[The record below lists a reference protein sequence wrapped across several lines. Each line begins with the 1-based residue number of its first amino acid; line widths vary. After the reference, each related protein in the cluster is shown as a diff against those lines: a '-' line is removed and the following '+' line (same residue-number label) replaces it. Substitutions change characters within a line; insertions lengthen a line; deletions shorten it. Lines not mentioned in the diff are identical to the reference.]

1 MTIYSQCMVSYAHT
15 IAIHTAGRLHI
26 TNTDPYDNNNTTGI
40 TNTPHANNTT
50 TEI

>member
-1 MTIYSQCMVSYAHT
+1 MIPHAHT
-15 IAIHTAGRLHI
+15 IAIHTVGRLHI
-26 TNTDPYDNNNTTGI
+26 TNTPYDNNNTPYDNNNTTGI

>member
-1 MTIYSQCMVSYAHT
+1 MTIYSQCMVPHAHT
-15 IAIHTAGRLHI
+15 IAIHTVGRLHI
-26 TNTDPYDNNNTTGI
+26 TNTPYDNNNTTGI